1 LSNKKL
7 LTIEPTTPPHRVS
20 RQSDTHP
27 IEELNK
33 TNSSQSTTKRKYS
46 TNSLSPIS
54 MTSSII
60 KKRAR
65 NDSPV
70 KANHS
75 RNNKRKESQ
84 TEDDQS
90 DDDTQTKSKVEKQKL
105 NLNLSSKLTKYTTV

>member
-1 LSNKKL
+1 MSNKKL

-33 TNSSQSTTKRKYS
+33 TNSATKRKYS

-60 KKRAR
+60 KKRAK

-70 KANHS
+70 KVNHS
-75 RNNKRKESQ
+75 KNNKRKESQ